1 MVSPEQL
8 DRTFA
13 ALADPTRR
21 RILEQLT
28 LGEATVGELAAP
40 LDISGPAVTKHLR
53 TLERAGLLQ
62 RRREG
67 RHQVIELDAEPMKL
81 AREWIEYYRRFWE
94 GSLDSLA
101 DYLERGVTKQ
111 DKAKHNTSDEHHT
124 R

>member
-1 MVSPEQL
+1 M
-8 DRTFA
+8 
-13 ALADPTRR
+13 
-21 RILEQLT
+21 
-28 LGEATVGELAAP
+28 GELAAP